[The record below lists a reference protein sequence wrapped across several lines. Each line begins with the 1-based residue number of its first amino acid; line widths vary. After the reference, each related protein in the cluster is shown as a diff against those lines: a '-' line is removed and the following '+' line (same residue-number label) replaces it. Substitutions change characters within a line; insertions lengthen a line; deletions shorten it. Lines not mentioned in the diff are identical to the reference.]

1 MTDRQYFDPN
11 LYRIILY
18 DQRGAGRSRPLAE
31 IKVRSNH
38 HVLLC
43 GSHDSLGKHNMAS
56 YRRYGNTTE
65 TFEYVYIASLGML
78 LLLSLSPSP
87 PGKYRY

>member
-1 MTDRQYFDPN
+1 MTDRQYFDPK

-38 HVLLC
+38 QVCVSHMIIRRTQHGILLKIW
-43 GSHDSLGKHNMAS
+43 KHF
-56 YRRYGNTTE
+56 GN
-65 TFEYVYIASLGML
+65 I
-78 LLLSLSPSP
+78 
-87 PGKYRY
+87 

>member
-31 IKVRSNH
+31 IKVRSNY
-38 HVLLC
+38 HVLCVPHMIIIIRRTQHGIL
-43 GSHDSLGKHNMAS
+43 LMIWKH
-56 YRRYGNTTE
+56 YGN
-65 TFEYVYIASLGML
+65 I
-78 LLLSLSPSP
+78 
-87 PGKYRY
+87 